1 MTTNIRYSKVPA
13 SPGRRSTLKVAEKA
27 SAEHAPKSKQS
38 RPTVGTKVFTYKGKE
53 KMVGGKGGKALE
65 LFLAYLHKPAIE
77 VIDRVRTGFEVSL
90 VGKYAKRIGMP
101 KEEFFVLIDLSRST
115 AHRMEQENK
124 VMDRLRSDAFAG
136 AARVIEKAR
145 EMLGSDDATRKWL
158 STAVPALNFKTPQ
171 EWLDTSDGRQIVSS
185 LLDQIQSGA
194 YA

>member
-1 MTTNIRYSKVPA
+1 MTTDIRNSKVPA
-13 SPGRRSTLKVAEKA
+13 SPGKRSALTVANKA
-27 SAEHAPKSKQS
+27 SAGAAPKSRQQRAS
-38 RPTVGTKVFTYKGKE
+38 AGTKVITHNGKE
-53 KMVGGKGGKALE
+53 KMAGAKGGNALE
-65 LFLAYLHKPAIE
+65 PFLAYLHESAVD
-77 VIDRVRTGFEVSL
+77 VIARVRTGFDVAL
-90 VGKYAKRIGMP
+90 VGEYAKRIGMP
-101 KEEFFVLIDLSRST
+101 KEEFFILIDLKRST

-145 EMLGSDDATRKWL
+145 AMLGSDVATKKWL

-171 EWLDTSDGRQIVSS
+171 QWLDTSDGRQIVSS